1 MILYLSLSR
10 LNEALSMLL
19 CSLASSLA
27 LSSDKSIWLLESII
41 GIEKRQNVSFEMKLN
56 QAKMANRNLK
66 ISSNSFKLTLYI
78 LDILRAYTSIHG
90 LCCLYK
96 WMVMQSIWF
105 TIIFVFINSW
115 CELFILSGQCS
126 VFFLIMNTFS
136 AM

>member
-19 CSLASSLA
+19 CSLASSLS
-27 LSSDKSIWLLESII
+27 LSSDKSIWLVESII
-41 GIEKRQNVSFEMKLN
+41 EIEKRWKVSFYMKLN
-56 QAKMANRNLK
+56 LKIAIKNLK
-66 ISSNSFKLTLYI
+66 ISINSFKLTLYI

-115 CELFILSGQCS
+115 CESFILSAQCS
-126 VFFLIMNTFS
+126 VFFLIIITFS
-136 AM
+136 AI